1 MNDKKRVLLSILTAF
16 CLASMFLDWLGVVG
30 INELRGIDICPMALP
45 AFLLIYIGIWFKD
58 GDLLFAILGSILL
71 LIAEI
76 IAFLTWHIG
85 TITGRLDIGFSID
98 FSLPGFYA
106 ALSLTLLMFIL
117 FSVTKYRQKLKWK
130 TGCH

>member
-1 MNDKKRVLLSILTAF
+1 MNVKKRVLLSITSVF

-30 INELRGIDICPMALP
+30 INEIRGIDICPMAMP
-45 AFLLIYIGIWFKD
+45 AFLLIYVGIWFKD
-58 GDLLFAILGSILL
+58 GDLLFAILGSLLL

-85 TITGRLDIGFSID
+85 TITGNLDIGFSIE

-106 ALSLTLLMFIL
+106 ALSLSLLMLIL
-117 FSVTKYRQKLKWK
+117 FSVTKYRQKLISKK
-130 TGCH
+130 C